1 MADAVTSIVTAVG
14 PRIYSVRMTNISDG
28 TGESLV
34 TKINLST
41 LTMPNGLPQ
50 PSSCGIEEIQWII
63 QGFTSVRL
71 YWDHTTD
78 DVAALLAGNG
88 YRLFEPTGV
97 LGDPK
102 SAGGG
107 GNILLSTA
115 GAVSGATYD
124 ILLTVRLVY

>member
-1 MADAVTSIVTAVG
+1 MADAVTSIVTAAG
-14 PRIYSVRMTNISDG
+14 PRIYSVRLTNISDG

-41 LTMPNGLPQ
+41 ITMPNNMPQ
-50 PSSCGIEEIQWII
+50 PTSCGIEEIQWVS
-63 QGFTSVRL
+63 QGFTSIRL
-71 YWDHTTD
+71 FFDHNTD
-78 DVAALLAGNG
+78 DVAALLSGNG

-102 SAGGG
+102 SAGGS
-107 GNILLSTA
+107 GNILLTTA

-124 ILLTVRLVY
+124 ILLTVRLV

>member
-1 MADAVTSIVTAVG
+1 MADAVTSIVTAAG
-14 PRIYSVRMTNISDG
+14 PRIYSVRITNISDG

-34 TKINLST
+34 AKINLST
-41 LTMPNGLPQ
+41 ITMPNGLPQ
-50 PSSCGIEEIQWII
+50 PTSCGIEEIQWVS
-63 QGFTSVRL
+63 QGFTSIRL
-71 YWDHTTD
+71 FFDHTTD

-102 SAGGG
+102 SAGGS
-107 GNILLSTA
+107 GNILLTTA

-124 ILLTVRLVY
+124 ILLTVRLV